1 MQFDVLLNV
10 DHTDHEVTLSLH
22 YWPQCLSYEHAE
34 LLGHTAVQA
43 LTSLLDN
50 LSGTVADVELFSEAH
65 GTRLLSWAPE
75 TPVAIESCVQE
86 LVEEKSESQPD
97 RQAISTTDLCMTYR
111 ELESLSSRLAGHLA
125 YLGVGPN
132 RMVPFCFDN
141 SAWAVVVMYAIL
153 KSGGVCVALSPEYTD
168 IQIASIIQS
177 TGASVVVS
185 HSEYVARFGKSTAQV
200 ITLDGTIESVS
211 AMLNYL
217 EQFPIT
223 TTTPAKPS
231 NAAFVVLGSNLTSIS
246 DAIILEHSSISTGIH
261 YRGTKELLSTQTRVL
276 QFSVYTDKTS
286 IHEIFATLAFG
297 ATVCIPSRH
306 ERLANLSTFVKSQ
319 VVNTAHLTPT
329 VAYLLDPDEVSLRT
343 LTLEGEPVP
352 RNLVRL
358 WANHTN
364 LITSYEPAGCS
375 TSCSGAL
382 LSASDIQDGTL
393 GRPCGSLMWI
403 VDSKNS
409 NKLAPI
415 GCPGEILIEGP
426 LLARGYFDPRW
437 TEEVF
442 LVDPT
447 WVRFGSVPG
456 VERSRRLVKSGH
468 IARYNMDGTLTSLG
482 PKESQGETYSQQI
495 SLAEIEAQISDQ
507 FVGHS
512 VALVPKNGHWLGK
525 LVVLLSLERSLAVH
539 DQPLAA
545 RMIKTSA
552 DHVHDLRKRLHTSLP
567 GNLLPHALV
576 PVTGLP
582 VLSNGKLNRE
592 KLQLWVETLDADTCE
607 RVLALG
613 QEEKQTN
620 SKIENQ
626 LVTIWSKVLSL
637 PEQMVD
643 INQSFFRLGGDSIAA
658 MHAAAQ
664 LQSETIPLAVHDI
677 LRLRTIAALAALA
690 VEKGIDNSTEVPQQR
705 LEIVPEAKNTDF
717 PLTPIQGMHF
727 QSQPNGL
734 NHFNQSCLLRFGG
747 SASRSFTPGEV
758 KSALLALVER
768 HSMLNARF
776 SMNSAGIW
784 SQRIIETSLESLN
797 FSHSAHTPMEEARS
811 IFSSVQDGL
820 DIQNGPLIGA
830 GLLDVTANGVTE
842 QLLFI
847 AVHHLAVDLVSWR
860 ILVDDL
866 EALLLHQSLGPK
878 PMSFQSWE
886 SVQSEHA
893 KKELSPEKALPSS
906 FAPSVDFTDYW
917 GISKQPQTYGTT
929 VKAQFTVDKD
939 TTALLLGK
947 ANDALDTETVEIL
960 LALLLCS
967 FGSTFSDRALPVVFS
982 EGHGRETLLQDIDL
996 SRTVGWFTTMFP
1008 ISIRPTGRHHDKDS
1022 QIRHTLRSVRDYR
1035 RSLPGKGWPYFAS
1048 RYLNDQGISTF
1059 AGHENMEILFNY
1071 LGTAGTATSDR
1082 LLEQLAIGDASDVSS
1097 SAVRSALFEVTSIV
1111 QHGQLCFQFLYD
1123 SDMPRQQ
1130 EIQSWIHECES
1141 ILTHAA
1147 KSLARAAPELR
1158 EAEFPLLDLGEDVS
1172 LESVVQRYISRFGLS
1187 GPAEIESIHPCSPM
1201 QEGILLSQSR
1211 TSGVYDVQGVW
1222 KVAINSSESAVDVH
1236 QLKLAAQR
1244 VISRHDI
1251 LRTYFAESHRDG
1263 TSFLQLVLKH
1273 VTSGVQLVDFNT
1285 LEDLKQVTAH
1295 EEASGKAPSLPY
1307 LVTICQVPNND
1318 VYLRLDINHAL
1329 IDGTSTA
1336 LLIRDLGL
1344 AYNNQLSPIGPKYS
1358 DFIAHLQTLSQNEAL
1373 TFWTEM
1379 LKETSPCHFPLLNER
1394 ESADSQAFKTIEVE
1408 LPDGQSNQ
1416 LHDFCR
1422 QHDTTLANFMSTIWA
1437 LVLSCFVGTD
1447 CNRVAFGYLAS
1458 GRDVPI
1464 EGAHE
1469 ILGPMI
1475 TMIIRQAEIESQK
1488 TVLGLMETMQDEF
1501 ARSWPH
1507 QHTSL
1512 GEIHHAL
1519 GLKATPL
1526 FNTIVNVQRST
1537 VGDTAATGDI
1547 FFVPE
1552 MGHDPSE
1559 VNNLP
1564 HHAFQCSSIMTI
1576 ADLHVFSMKLP

>member
-10 DHTDHEVTLSLH
+10 DHTDQEVTLSLH
-22 YWPQCLSYEHAE
+22 YWPQCLSNDHAE

-65 GTRLLSWAPE
+65 RTRLLNWVPE
-75 TPVAIESCVQE
+75 APVAIKSCVHK
-86 LVEEKSESQPD
+86 LVEDKSKSQPD
-97 RQAISTTDLCMTYR
+97 TQAICTTDLSMTYR

-132 RMVPFCFDN
+132 IMVPFCFDN

-153 KSGGVCVALSPEYTD
+153 KSGGVCVALSPAYTE
-168 IQIASIIQS
+168 IQVASIIQS
-177 TGASVVVS
+177 TGASVAVS
-185 HSEYVARFGKSTAQV
+185 HSEYVARFAKSTARV
-200 ITLDGTIESVS
+200 ITLDGTGESVS
-211 AMLNYL
+211 AMLNHL
-217 EQFPIT
+217 EQFPVT
-223 TTTPAKPS
+223 NTSPVKPS
-231 NAAFVVLGSNLTSIS
+231 SAAFVVLGSNLTSIS

-261 YRGTKELLSTQTRVL
+261 YRGAKELLSTEARVL
-276 QFSVYTDKTS
+276 QFFNYTDKTS

-297 ATVCIPSRH
+297 ATICIPSRY
-306 ERLANLSTFVKSQ
+306 ERLGNLSTFVKSQ
-319 VVNTAHLTPT
+319 RVNTAHLTPT
-329 VAYLLDPDEVSLRT
+329 VAYLLDPVEISLRT
-343 LTLEGEPVP
+343 LALEGEPIP
-352 RNLVRL
+352 RNLVRS

-364 LITSYEPAGCS
+364 LITGYEPAGCS
-375 TSCSGAL
+375 TSCSAAL
-382 LSASDIQDGTL
+382 LSASDILDDTL
-393 GRPCGSLMWI
+393 GRPSGSLMWI

-426 LLARGYFDPRW
+426 LLARGYFDPNQ
-437 TEEVF
+437 TEKVF

-447 WVRFGSVPG
+447 WVQSESMPG
-456 VERSRRLVKSGH
+456 AECSRRFVKSGH
-468 IARYNMDGTLTSLG
+468 IARYNVDGTLTSLG
-482 PKESQGETYSQQI
+482 PKESQVEAHTQKI
-495 SLAEIEAQISDQ
+495 SFAEIEAQISDQ
-507 FVGHS
+507 FVSHS
-512 VALVPKNGHWLGK
+512 VALVPNNGYWLGK
-525 LVVLLSLERSLAVH
+525 FVVLFSVERSLTPH
-539 DQPLAA
+539 GQPLAVGVTKA
-545 RMIKTSA
+545 SA
-552 DHVHDLRKRLHTSLP
+552 AHVRDLRKKSHTSLP
-567 GNLLPHALV
+567 SNLLPHALV
-576 PVTGLP
+576 PVAGLP

-592 KLQLWVETLDADTCE
+592 KLQLWLEGLDADTCE

-620 SKIENQ
+620 SKIETQ

-664 LQSETIPLAVHDI
+664 LQSERIPLAVHDI
-677 LRLRTIAALAALA
+677 LRLRTIAALAALV

-705 LEIVPEAKNTDF
+705 LEIVPETKNTDF
-717 PLTPIQGMHF
+717 PLTPIQSMHF

-747 SASRSFTPGEV
+747 SVSRSFTPGEV
-758 KSALLALVER
+758 KSSLLALIER

-776 SMNSAGIW
+776 SINSAGFW

-797 FSHSAHTPMEEARS
+797 FSHFAHTSMEEARS
-811 IFSSVQDGL
+811 IFTSVQDGL
-820 DIQNGPLIGA
+820 DIQHGPLIGA
-830 GLLDVTANGVTE
+830 SLLDVTANGATE

-860 ILVDDL
+860 VLVDDL
-866 EALLLHQSLGPK
+866 EALLLHQPLAPR

-886 SVQSEHA
+886 SVQREHTR
-893 KKELSPEKALPSS
+893 KELSPEKVLPAS

-929 VKAQFTVDKD
+929 IKAQFTVDKD

-960 LALLLCS
+960 LSLLLCS

-982 EGHGRETLLQDIDL
+982 EGHGRETLIQDIDL

-1008 ISIRPTGRHHDKDS
+1008 IAIRPTGRHHDKDS

-1059 AGHENMEILFNY
+1059 TGHENMEILFNY
-1071 LGTAGTATSDR
+1071 LGTTGTATSDR

-1111 QHGQLCFQFLYD
+1111 QHGRLCFQFLYD
-1123 SDMPRQQ
+1123 SSMPRQQ

-1147 KSLARAAPELR
+1147 KSLAQATPELR

-1172 LESVVQRYISRFGLS
+1172 LESVVQRCVSSFGLS
-1187 GPAEIESIHPCSPM
+1187 GPDEIESIHPCSPM

-1222 KVAINSSESAVDVH
+1222 KVAINSSQSAVDVN

-1251 LRTYFAESHRDG
+1251 LRTHFAESHRDG

-1285 LEDLKQVTAH
+1285 LEDLKQVTSH
-1295 EEASGKAPSLPY
+1295 EEASGKTPSLPY
-1307 LVTICQVPNND
+1307 LFTICQVPNND

-1344 AYNNQLSPIGPKYS
+1344 AYNDQLSPVGPKYS
-1358 DFIAHLQTLSQNEAL
+1358 DFIAHLQTLPQNKAL
-1373 TFWTEM
+1373 TFWAEM

-1394 ESADSQAFKTIEVE
+1394 EAADSQAFKTIEVE

-1458 GRDVPI
+1458 GRDVPV

-1475 TMIIRQAEIESQK
+1475 TMIIRQAEIESEK

-1537 VGDTAATGDI
+1537 VEDTAATGDI
-1547 FFVPE
+1547 SFVPE

-1559 VNNLP
+1559 ASNLP
-1564 HHAFQCSSIMTI
+1564 HHAFHCSSIMII
-1576 ADLHVFSMKLP
+1576 ADLHGFSMKLP